1 MWGTRLLYHGRPT
14 FDAASPGIYTAPVP
28 AKQKSKHPPRSRGS
42 APSAPVRPVLG
53 NDPFQ
58 RGAAVQIPAPSSE
71 PQAVQA
77 SEEQASP
84 PPLSDATPASS
95 SSEDPAGARNGRAD
109 QVAQASA
116 QLEVPKTRGERAR
129 DGDPAGLS
137 AAAGD
142 GHPDPRSSAE
152 LRTALDRLLPALM
165 KRLPSV
171 SLLWSWFE
179 NPLARDRYGM
189 DRAFLERLGPLL
201 EFLYRSYWR
210 VETRTIDRVP
220 ADGPAVLV
228 ANHGGN
234 LPWDALVLQ
243 LALSHDHPTR
253 RGLRPLLDEESCR
266 APLLGWA
273 SARFGAVPAT
283 PENAAGLLSAGELVG
298 VFPEGSAAGRK
309 PWSERYRL
317 RRFGRGGFVKLALRA
332 GAPIVPCAILGSE
345 EVTLPVSR
353 PGWLAERLGLPFLS
367 FTKSLPLGPLGLL
380 PLPSRWSIRFG
391 APIDTRSLGP
401 AAADDPVQVAE
412 LTEQVR
418 TEVQQMLDR
427 DIARRTAVF
436 L

>member
-1 MWGTRLLYHGRPT
+1 
-14 FDAASPGIYTAPVP
+14 
-28 AKQKSKHPPRSRGS
+28 
-42 APSAPVRPVLG
+42 VLG

-58 RGAAVQIPAPSSE
+58 RGAAVRAPVPAPSLE
-71 PQAVQA
+71 PQAAQPDEHA
-77 SEEQASP
+77 APTAP
-84 PPLSDATPASS
+84 PPSLAPVSPSR
-95 SSEDPAGARNGRAD
+95 E
-109 QVAQASA
+109 VAQGEA
-116 QLEVPKTRGERAR
+116 QIAAPEARSERAR
-129 DGDPAGLS
+129 DNLQAPRSTSAGESPL
-137 AAAGD
+137 
-142 GHPDPRSSAE
+142 DPRSSAE
-152 LRTALDRLLPALM
+152 LRTALDRFLPALL

-179 NPLARDRYGM
+179 NPLGRDRYGM
-189 DRAFLERLGPLL
+189 DRAFVERVGPLL

-220 ADGPAVLV
+220 ADGPAVVV

-243 LALSHDHPTR
+243 LALSQDHPAR
-253 RGLRPLLDEESCR
+253 RALRPLLDEESCR

-283 PENAAGLLSAGELVG
+283 PENAASLLSAGSLVG

-309 PWSERYRL
+309 PWTERYRL

-391 APIDTRSLGP
+391 APIETRSLGP
-401 AAADDPVQVAE
+401 AAADDPAQVAE
-412 LTEQVR
+412 LTERVR
-418 TEVQQMLDR
+418 AEVQQMLDR